1 MDNKV
6 VDREGKE
13 VGLPARDRSLV
24 ESNMAEANSRFD

>member
-13 VGLPARDRSLV
+13 VGLAAR
-24 ESNMAEANSRFD
+24 ESNMAEALDPK